1 MALDPTTK
9 KIYLPTADI
18 ETLATQD
25 PAKPFARKIKP
36 GSFRVLVV
44 SP

>member
-1 MALDPTTK
+1 MALDPITK
-9 KIYLPTADI
+9 KIYLPTAYI
-18 ETLATQD
+18 ETIPTMA
-25 PAKPFARKIKP
+25 PKKPFARKMKP